1 MTLKRANNQNN
12 QPDNGDD
19 FNFSIRWKMSPKL
32 RKFISTATEAGQ
44 VIIKVGKILTPLL
57 LLGSIAVKHPTPNH
71 PQLPPQPETI
81 VVPNHKEL
89 DRSN

>member
-1 MTLKRANNQNN
+1 MTLKRTNNQNN
-12 QPDNGDD
+12 QPDKNDD

-44 VIIKVGKILTPLL
+44 IIIKVGKILIPLL
-57 LLGSIAVKHPTPNH
+57 LVGSSVFQQPNPNH
-71 PQLPPQPETI
+71 PQIPPQPDSI
-81 VVPNHKEL
+81 AVPNHKEL